1 MGIRT
6 WQLVTCLLVLY
17 EWGGHDE
24 VGEWRFGEFRPGWEQ
39 PVHALL
45 RETGVSAV
53 FHGHDHFFAPNS
65 GHVRVDVSKE
75 KAVISYVRSA
85 NEDLKKPRFENGDVA
100 YEYLIVPASSPAPG
114 STTR

>member
-1 MGIRT
+1 MPFLRSSDARFKFVFIH
-6 WQLVTCLLVLY
+6 QLVSGEGKGGRGGAEAAPLY

-85 NEDLKKPRFENGDVA
+85 N
-100 YEYLIVPASSPAPG
+100 
-114 STTR
+114 

>member
-1 MGIRT
+1 MGRGGRGGAEAAP
-6 WQLVTCLLVLY
+6 LY

-24 VGEWRFGEFRPGWEQ
+24 VGEWRFGEF
-39 PVHALL
+39 
-45 RETGVSAV
+45 VSAV

-85 NEDLKKPRFENGDVA
+85 N
-100 YEYLIVPASSPAPG
+100 
-114 STTR
+114 